1 MNGVTVLENGINLGV
16 DIQSTVVAILILL
29 GGAVYFIASGVSGI
43 HADTLV
49 EKFFFSIGL
58 ICAIG
63 GVLFFFYPIKKE
75 SDFTTE
81 VIIAYVDT
89 SVVTEEQLTTM
100 YEILDVEGEIY
111 KLKKKE
117 NKNVHNE
124 HTHNWIVSEKDV
136 RLTKTEYILKCE
148 GCNQLKQVLYEY

>member
-1 MNGVTVLENGINLGV
+1 MNGVTVLENGMNIGI
-16 DIQSTVVAILILL
+16 DIQMTTLAIVMLF
-29 GGAVYFIASGVSGI
+29 GAAVYFITSSFSGI

-49 EKFFFSIGL
+49 EKFFFLIGL

-89 SVVTEEQLTTM
+89 SGVTEEQLTTM

-136 RLTKTEYILKCE
+136 GLTKTEYILKCE